1 MIHRLQGGDYHLF
14 SSSGAGGGESSNFAL
29 RLKSEDFKAKT
40 AAKSSEK
47 MGINSVKWGY
57 VRIITGTIFGGI
69 LGFYVMHRVE
79 LSYKEKMKER
89 LRQYEIELKKREKLE
104 ELQDSL

>member
-1 MIHRLQGGDYHLF
+1 KKKLG
-14 SSSGAGGGESSNFAL
+14 
-29 RLKSEDFKAKT
+29 T
-40 AAKSSEK
+40 
-47 MGINSVKWGY
+47 NSVKWGY

-69 LGFYVMHRVE
+69 LGFYFMHRVE

-104 ELQDSL
+104 ELEDSL

>member
-29 RLKSEDFKAKT
+29 RLKSEDFK
-40 AAKSSEK
+40 
-47 MGINSVKWGY
+47 VKWGY